1 MTPAQGLLCRSWL
14 LSLHLPVCR
23 THKASLFI
31 SITNL
36 WHCARA
42 KHPKT
47 PSLSQ
52 IVTCWG
58 GPFCS
63 GWSREGC
70 SSEIAVVVGFL
81 AEERISL
88 GLINEEDGPKWV
100 QRTGSLRPLSACS
113 HQDPEP
119 RPLLTV
125 SPISCFS
132 TSLQAY
138 VCPCLLTLSPR
149 HHFLTVTTFK
159 GHF

>member
-1 MTPAQGLLCRSWL
+1 MTPAQGLLCRSCL
-14 LSLHLPVCR
+14 LSLHLPVCQ
-23 THKASLFI
+23 THAASLFI

-52 IVTCWG
+52 IVTCCG
-58 GPFCS
+58 GGFCS

-70 SSEIAVVVGFL
+70 SAGITVMVGFL

-100 QRTGSLRPLSACS
+100 QRTGSLRPLRACYTPGS
-113 HQDPEP
+113 RAQASSNCAFHQLLLHFSPGLCV
-119 RPLLTV
+119 PLPV
-125 SPISCFS
+125 DFESSP
-132 TSLQAY
+132 SLFD
-138 VCPCLLTLSPR
+138 CN
-149 HHFLTVTTFK
+149 HI
-159 GHF
+159 